1 MQKKR
6 VRKGPQIVL
15 KTRAHRKELQ
25 ETTGNQT
32 KIQKIVWISP
42 LIQHTKPTA
51 VRSRSR
57 YVTCNALY
65 PGTWTKTGLPIH
77 NMSILKL
84 CVLEY
89 VCLDLQLF
97 MVL

>member
-1 MQKKR
+1 M
-6 VRKGPQIVL
+6 GPYGEHFQIFIENERIEL
-15 KTRAHRKELQ
+15 KSTEYKS
-25 ETTGNQT
+25 T

-42 LIQHTKPTA
+42 LIHHTKPTA

-57 YVTCNALY
+57 CVTCNALY
-65 PGTWTKTGLPIH
+65 PRTWTKTGLPIH
-77 NMSILKL
+77 NMPILKL

-89 VCLDLQLF
+89 LCLDLQLF